1 MSEQFDQIGVRIA
14 DWDHDLG
21 AIRHVR
27 DAVFVAEQQVDPDEE
42 WDDADPNCLHVIAE
56 TQKCDAVGTGR
67 LDITGKIGRM
77 AVLKGYR
84 GTGVGTLIMQTL
96 IEAAKDRNL
105 PEVYLNAQ
113 THAVPFYTRHG
124 FAAEGEEFLEANI
137 PHVRMRRQLTS

>member
-1 MSEQFDQIGVRIA
+1 MNKQNDRISIRVA
-14 DWDHDLG
+14 DWQRDLG

-27 DAVFVAEQQVDPDEE
+27 DTVFVVEQSVDPHEE
-42 WDDADPNCLHVIAE
+42 WDEADQDCLHVLAE

-77 AVLKGYR
+77 AVLEAYR
-84 GTGVGTLIMQTL
+84 GTGVGSLIMESL
-96 IEAAKDRNL
+96 IQAAKDRKL

-113 THAVPFYTRHG
+113 THAVSFYTRHG
-124 FAAEGEEFLEANI
+124 FGAEGEEFLEANI